1 MQRLDWARIR
11 THYAAHVSA
20 ARKAGQT
27 QQMIARAG
35 GLSGQNAISKL
46 LRNHNQGPSVETFV
60 KAVQGLGLDLSV
72 FFQEMEQPGRTDV
85 DRSLPSTPSVVIQR
99 FDAHTVDA
107 IIKVY
112 FERLGRQLDRITRDL
127 GVPVGRSRRGDHP
140 PAAHR
145 APARR
150 RPRKTA

>member
-11 THYAAHVSA
+11 THYTAHLVA

-35 GLSGQNAISKL
+35 GLRQNAISKL
-46 LRNHNQGPSVETFV
+46 QRNHHQGPTVETFL
-60 KAVQGLGLDLSV
+60 KAVQGLGVPLST
-72 FFQEMEQPGRTDV
+72 FFEELESPGRSDA
-85 DRSLPSTPSVVIQR
+85 DRSLPATPSVVIQR

-112 FERLGRQLDRITRDL
+112 FDRLGRQLDRITRDM
-127 GVPVGRSRRGDHP
+127 GIPVGGSGRGDHP
-140 PAAHR
+140 ATPHR
-145 APARR
+145 ATARR

>member
-1 MQRLDWARIR
+1 MQRLDWPRIR
-11 THYAAHVSA
+11 THYTAHLAA

-35 GLSGQNAISKL
+35 GLRQNAISKL
-46 LRNHNQGPSVETFV
+46 QRNHNQGPSVETFV
-60 KAVQGLGLDLSV
+60 KAVHGLGLTLAD
-72 FFQEMEQPGRTDV
+72 FFGELESPGGTDV
-85 DRSLPSTPSVVIQR
+85 DRSLPATPSVVIQR

-112 FERLGRQLDRITRDL
+112 FDRLGRQLERITRDMGIPL
-127 GVPVGRSRRGDHP
+127 SGSGRSDHP
-140 PAAHR
+140 AATHR
-145 APARR
+145 PHARR